1 MMMYILDNENVIKKW
16 HSKILKIL
24 YLKIVITIIISQY
37 DKTEKD
43 PCNEFMTKGNSFRN
57 TVKEKRNF
65 I

>member
-43 PCNEFMTKGNSFRN
+43 SYYSLRKKKIN
-57 TVKEKRNF
+57 TCY
-65 I
+65 

>member
-1 MMMYILDNENVIKKW
+1 MMMYILHNENVIKKW

-43 PCNEFMTKGNSFRN
+43 SYYSLRKKKILAIE
-57 TVKEKRNF
+57 
-65 I
+65 II

>member
-1 MMMYILDNENVIKKW
+1 MKRKKQELQSFVDGLDKKVE
-16 HSKILKIL
+16 K
-24 YLKIVITIIISQY
+24 YY

-57 TVKEKRNF
+57 TVKEKRNY